1 MSSVM
6 QHEVEASERVTLAI
20 EWSRGAS
27 KLTLGHERA
36 LEY

>member
-6 QHEVEASERVTLAI
+6 QHEVEALERVTLAI

-27 KLTLGHERA
+27 KTTFGHECA
-36 LEY
+36 LGY